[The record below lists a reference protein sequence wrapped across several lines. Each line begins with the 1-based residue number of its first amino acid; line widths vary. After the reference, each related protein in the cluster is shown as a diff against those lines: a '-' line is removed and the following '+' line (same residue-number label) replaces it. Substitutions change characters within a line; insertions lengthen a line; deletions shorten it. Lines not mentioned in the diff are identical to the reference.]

1 MSDLAGGGAGE
12 TRRRLLVFA
21 QAARALHGE
30 PDLDTLLTW
39 ATGAAAE
46 LSRLRAVGFCFT
58 PPDGS
63 PWWIEHEPEV
73 SRFAQLGDPRIVR
86 WLSPAVFGEATVHFH
101 DLTTDVAQRPHA
113 LEDTRSLAVVPAV
126 GGSGSAFGA
135 MFVASPEPG
144 VIGDDT
150 VTAIEALCAHLGV
163 ALDNHAA
170 LAHLAEL
177 EARGK
182 EVVHQLQEAVRP
194 PAPVIHQTELGVH
207 YVAAD
212 PSAPTGG
219 DLYDWLVLPNGDLH
233 VAIVDVMGKGVE
245 ATKHALIITHALR
258 LLAVQ
263 DCPLG
268 EIVKRADGLVSAQ
281 HPDLVA
287 TVLVARYNPDAGTM
301 RLAGAGHPPPLL
313 VSNGTAE
320 EVAAPGIPIGWPGA
334 GSHAVVD
341 LELGR
346 GDTVIFYT
354 DGLIEATKDILA
366 GLEALSHFAVETAS
380 YPARARARV
389 LVERALTGADRH
401 DDSLAI
407 VLRRRSPVQT
417 ARQRPLAPLVHR
429 FSPTPAAVPIARHL
443 LQDWLTM
450 VPAEAEGSQNV
461 LLVAS
466 ELCSNAVRHAS
477 GAPGG
482 ITLTAWVDRD
492 DVIIE
497 VKDDGKGMAPFAVTV
512 DDELPDP
519 DAEEGRGLFLVR
531 TIADELTVDVQE
543 DGTAVRAV
551 HWSVVGTPAEE
562 SAFRMEDAISA
573 SSATNATT

>member
-30 PDLDTLLTW
+30 PDLDSLLQW
-39 ATGAAAE
+39 ATSAAAN
-46 LSRLRAVGFCFT
+46 LTGLHAVGFCYT
-58 PPDGS
+58 PQDGS
-63 PWWIEHEPEV
+63 PWWTEHDPRS
-73 SRFAQLGDPRIVR
+73 SRFGELGDPRTIKP
-86 WLSPAVFGEATVHFH
+86 LAGAVGGEGVAHLD
-101 DLTTDVAQRPHA
+101 DLDVAMPQRPPA
-113 LEDTRSLAVVPAV
+113 LADTRSLAVVPAI
-126 GGSGSAFGA
+126 GTTGSAFGA
-135 MFVASPEPG
+135 MFLASPEPG
-144 VIGDDT
+144 AITDDT
-150 VTAIEALCAHLGV
+150 LTAVEALCAHLGV

-170 LAHLAEL
+170 LAHLADL

-182 EVVHQLQEAVRP
+182 EVVHQLQQAVRP
-194 PAPVIHQTELGVH
+194 PAPVIRQTELGMH

-219 DLYDWLVLPNGDLH
+219 DLYDWLLLPNGDLH
-233 VAIVDVMGKGVE
+233 LAIVDVMGKGVE

-263 DCPLG
+263 DCPLE
-268 EIVKRADGLVSAQ
+268 EIVTRADALVTAQ

-287 TVLVARYNPDAGTM
+287 TVLLARYDPDSG
-301 RLAGAGHPPPLL
+301 RIHLAGAGHPPALL

-320 EVAAPGIPIGWPGA
+320 EISAPGIPIGWPGA
-334 GSHAVVD
+334 GSHGVVD
-341 LELGR
+341 LDLGR
-346 GDTVIFYT
+346 GDPVIFYT

-380 YPARARARV
+380 YPARALARV

-417 ARQRPLAPLVHR
+417 SRQRPLAPLVHR
-429 FSPTPAAVPIARHL
+429 FSPTPAAVTIARHL
-443 LQDWLTM
+443 LHDWLTM
-450 VPAEAEGSQNV
+450 VPAEPEGSENV

-477 GAPGG
+477 GEPGG
-482 ITLTAWVDRD
+482 ITLTAWVDGD
-492 DVIIE
+492 DVVVE
-497 VKDDGKGMAPFAVTV
+497 VKDDGKGLAPATV
-512 DDELPDP
+512 VSDEPPDP
-519 DAEEGRGLFLVR
+519 EAEEGRGLFLVR
-531 TIADELTVDVQE
+531 TIADELSFDVHD
-543 DGTAVRAV
+543 DGTSVRAV
-551 HWSVVGTPAEE
+551 HWSVVGIPEKE
-562 SAFRMEDAISA
+562 SVFRMEDAISA
-573 SSATNATT
+573 PTGTGR

>member
-30 PDLDTLLTW
+30 PDLDALLQW
-39 ATGAAAE
+39 ATSAAAE
-46 LSRLRAVGFCFT
+46 LTGLRAIGYCFT
-58 PPDGS
+58 PQDGS
-63 PWWIEHEPEV
+63 PWWAEHDPLA
-73 SRFAQLGDPRIVR
+73 SRFSELGDPRTIKLLARAVNGEGVVHADDLDVDLPHR
-86 WLSPAVFGEATVHFH
+86 PPALA
-101 DLTTDVAQRPHA
+101 
-113 LEDTRSLAVVPAV
+113 DTRSLVVVPAV
-126 GGSGSAFGA
+126 GSGARSYGA
-135 MFVASPEPG
+135 LFVASPQPG
-144 VIGDDT
+144 AIAGDT
-150 VTAIEALCAHLGV
+150 VTAVEALCAHLGV

-219 DLYDWLVLPNGDLH
+219 DLYDWLVLPDGDLH
-233 VAIVDVMGKGVE
+233 LAIVDVMGKGVE

-263 DCPLG
+263 DCPLD
-268 EIVKRADGLVSAQ
+268 EIVTRADGLVTAQ

-287 TVLVARYNPDAGTM
+287 TVLLARYDPDSGKM
-301 RLAGAGHPPPLL
+301 RLAGAGHPPALL
-313 VSNGTAE
+313 VSHGVAKE
-320 EVAAPGIPIGWPGA
+320 IAAPGIPIGWPGA
-334 GSHAVVD
+334 GSHGIVE

-346 GDTVIFYT
+346 ADTMILYT

-380 YPARARARV
+380 YPARALARV
-389 LVERALTGADRH
+389 LVERALTGAARH

-407 VLRRRSPVQT
+407 VLRRRSPVET
-417 ARQRPLAPLVHR
+417 ARQRPLAPFVHR
-429 FSPTPAAVPIARHL
+429 FSPTPAAVPLARHL

-450 VPAEAEGSQNV
+450 VPVEAEGAENV

-482 ITLTAWVDRD
+482 ITLTTWVDGD
-492 DVIIE
+492 DVVVE
-497 VKDDGKGMAPFAVTV
+497 VSDDGKGRPLFTV
-512 DDELPDP
+512 AADELPDP
-519 DAEEGRGLFLVR
+519 EAEEGRGLFLVR
-531 TIADELTVDVQE
+531 TIADELTFDVR
-543 DGTAVRAV
+543 DDSTAVRAV
-551 HWSVVGTPAEE
+551 HWAVVGTLDGD
-562 SAFRMEDAISA
+562 SAFRMEDAVSA
-573 SSATNATT
+573 PSATVR